1 MKKLPN
7 PFRGLSKFEWG
18 LWLLS
23 VAVVTLSFVLSGSPD
38 LLTIAASLIGITALI
53 FVAKGYVIGQILT
66 VAFALF
72 YGVISFFFRYYGE
85 MITYLCMT
93 SPIAIMTVVSWLRH
107 PFQQS
112 AEVEVHHI
120 TRRQCTVMV
129 VSAALVTGCFYF
141 ILRALGNANLLF
153 STISVTTSF
162 VASYLTLYRSPFY
175 ALGYAANDVVLIV
188 LWVLAA
194 IQDRSYL
201 PMVLCFVM
209 FLVNDIYGF
218 VNWRRMKSRQ
228 ERAAMKNAASPLLEQ
243 AEG

>member
-1 MKKLPN
+1 M
-7 PFRGLSKFEWG
+7 S
-18 LWLLS
+18 S
-23 VAVVTLSFVLSGSPD
+23 A
-38 LLTIAASLIGITALI
+38 
-53 FVAKGYVIGQILT
+53 QILT
-66 VAFALF
+66 VAFRPSFTA
-72 YGVISFFFRYYGE
+72 SSPFFFRYYGE

-141 ILRALGNANLLF
+141 ILRALGNANLF
-153 STISVTTSF
+153 SVPSPSPPALWPPISHCT
-162 VASYLTLYRSPFY
+162 AAPLRP
-175 ALGYAANDVVLIV
+175 GYAANDVVLIV

-209 FLVNDIYGF
+209 FWSTISTALSIGDG
-218 VNWRRMKSRQ
+218 
-228 ERAAMKNAASPLLEQ
+228 
-243 AEG
+243 